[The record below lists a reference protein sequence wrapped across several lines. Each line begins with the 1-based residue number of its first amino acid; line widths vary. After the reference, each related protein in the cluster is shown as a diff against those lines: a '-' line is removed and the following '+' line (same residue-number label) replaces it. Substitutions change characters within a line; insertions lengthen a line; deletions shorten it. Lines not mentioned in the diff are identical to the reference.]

1 MEPTLHIPR
10 PDGDGGSSGR
20 RTAYIVAGAL
30 AVVVALTAFAFGIIH
45 SGSPQNTALTS
56 SAPGV
61 TSQQTAVAP
70 SSSAQ
75 QAPAPPAADTGSRPS
90 LPVRV
95 DVDAINAHSS
105 LVQLGLNADKT
116 VQVPPVTQPLQAGWY
131 KFGARPGETGKAV
144 ILGHVDGGGQLG
156 VFNRLRD
163 LKPGDVAKVTE
174 QGGQVLNF
182 VVRQV
187 QQIAKNQFPTQ
198 AVYGP
203 SSQRELRLIT
213 CGGAFDKSSGN
224 YVDNIIV
231 SAVLSS

>member
-1 MEPTLHIPR
+1 MEPTLHIPNPNRDR
-10 PDGDGGSSGR
+10 PNGR
-20 RTAYIVAGAL
+20 RTTMFVVGAL
-30 AVVVALTAFAFGIIH
+30 VAVFALAGVAIGIFRT
-45 SGSPQNTALTS
+45 GSPVNTALTS
-56 SAPGV
+56 SASGT
-61 TSQQTAVAP
+61 TSQPTSVAGAP
-70 SSSAQ
+70 PASGTQ
-75 QAPAPPAADTGSRPS
+75 QAPPAADNGARPS

-116 VQVPPVTQPLQAGWY
+116 VQVPPVSQPLQAGWY
-131 KFGARPGETGKAV
+131 KFGARPGEVGKAV

-187 QQIAKNQFPTQ
+187 QEIPKNQFPTQ

>member
-10 PDGDGGSSGR
+10 PDRDGGSSGR

-61 TSQQTAVAP
+61 TSHQPTAVVP

-75 QAPAPPAADTGSRPS
+75 QAPAPPAADNGSRPS

-131 KFGARPGETGKAV
+131 KFGARPGELGKAV

-187 QQIAKNQFPTQ
+187 QQIPKN
-198 AVYGP
+198 
-203 SSQRELRLIT
+203 
-213 CGGAFDKSSGN
+213 
-224 YVDNIIV
+224 
-231 SAVLSS
+231 

>member
-1 MEPTLHIPR
+1 MEPTLHIPN
-10 PDGDGGSSGR
+10 PGQGGKPSGR
-20 RTAYIVAGAL
+20 RTTMVVVGAL
-30 AVVVALTAFAFGIIH
+30 VAVFALVGVAIGIFRQ
-45 SGSPQNTALTS
+45 GTPENTALTS
-56 SAPGV
+56 SVPATQPTSAAGAP
-61 TSQQTAVAP
+61 TSAGQ
-70 SSSAQ
+70 Q
-75 QAPAPPAADTGSRPS
+75 QAAPPADNGTRSG

-105 LVQLGLNADKT
+105 LVQLGLNADRT
-116 VQVPPVTQPLQAGWY
+116 VQVPPVDEPLQAGWY
-131 KFGARPGETGKAV
+131 KFGVRPGEVGKAV

-187 QQIAKNQFPTQ
+187 QEVPKSQFPTQ

-203 SSQRELRLIT
+203 SNQRELRLIT

-231 SAVLSS
+231 SAVLTA

>member
-1 MEPTLHIPR
+1 MEPTLHIPNPHR
-10 PDGDGGSSGR
+10 DGGSSGR
-20 RTAYIVAGAL
+20 RTAYIIAGAL

-61 TSQQTAVAP
+61 TGQQTAVAP
-70 SSSAQ
+70 SSSVQ
-75 QAPAPPAADTGSRPS
+75 QAPPAADNGTRPS

-116 VQVPPVTQPLQAGWY
+116 VQVPPVNEPLQAGWY
-131 KFGARPGETGKAV
+131 KFGVRPGELGKAV

-187 QQIAKNQFPTQ
+187 QQIPKNQFPTQ

-203 SSQRELRLIT
+203 STQRELRLIT

-231 SAVLSS
+231 SAVMST